1 LPPALMGYMPLFSMT
16 SYFVAVVIVAKA
28 NQVLEKGGTARIAV
42 FLCVAAAAIPVLLRS
57 FELIPANGHPAI
69 FWIVGISV
77 FCYYG
82 SLAVLTTTVYS
93 AIGDVVDEHELAT
106 GERQEGIFYAV
117 RTFFG
122 KMSNGIGH
130 LVAGIAIDVIGFP
143 PGAVVGEVPPQ
154 VIFELGLFDGVI
166 AGIPT
171 LFAIYFYGRYKIN
184 KARHQEILSE
194 LSARRAAALAG

>member
-1 LPPALMGYMPLFSMT
+1 
-16 SYFVAVVIVAKA
+16 
-28 NQVLEKGGTARIAV
+28 
-42 FLCVAAAAIPVLLRS
+42 LRS
-57 FELIPANGHPAI
+57 LGLIPENGHSAI
-69 FWIVGISV
+69 FWIVGSSV
-77 FCYYG
+77 FFYYG

-106 GERQEGIFYAV
+106 GQRQEGVFYAV

-143 PGAVVGEVPPQ
+143 PGAVVGEVPAE
-154 VIFELGLFDGVI
+154 VIYELGLFDGVI

-171 LFAIYFYGRYKIN
+171 LLAVYFYGKYKIN
-184 KARHQEILSE
+184 KTRHREILDE
-194 LSARRAAALAG
+194 LARRREAAVAASG